1 MPRSA
6 FPFLRFPCLALLLAA
21 VSALLP
27 LTAAAREKPA
37 RPPKGYSPVALAPKE
52 PDLRVEFPGSARAR
66 VVPTG
71 TASVAVYV
79 GADGKL
85 RDAFVTSYTDPAF
98 GKALEEEVRTLRF
111 QPARLRGVAVPGR
124 MEFRYQFDIG
134 DIAMTT
140 LDAAQRRGITP
151 KLVHA
156 VTPEA
161 ELDSKLRLAAV
172 SLPRLPA
179 GYAVKAGEAPP
190 RVAVTFFVDDQGQV
204 HCPNADAAPT
214 PELAA
219 LAMDAVLLWSFEPPT
234 ARGQP
239 AVTLGAASVKFL
251 PAIAE

>member
-1 MPRSA
+1 MLRFA
-6 FPFLRFPCLALLLAA
+6 FSSLRFPSLALLLAA
-21 VSALLP
+21 AAAVYPLP
-27 LTAAAREKPA
+27 ASAREKPA
-37 RPPKGYSPVALAPKE
+37 RPSKGYTPVALAPKE

-71 TASVAVYV
+71 TASVAVYI
-79 GADGKL
+79 GADGTL
-85 RDAFVTSYTDPAF
+85 RDVFVTSYTDHAF
-98 GKALEEEVRTLRF
+98 GKALEEEVRTLSF
-111 QPARLRGVAVPGR
+111 QPARLRGVPVPGR

-151 KLVHA
+151 KLVHT

-161 ELDSKLRLAAV
+161 GLDSKLRLAAV
-172 SLPRLPA
+172 SLPRLSA
-179 GYAVKAGEAPP
+179 GYAVKPGEAPP

-219 LAMDAVLLWSFEPPT
+219 LAMEAVLLWSFEPPT
-234 ARGQP
+234 SRGQP
-239 AVTLGAASVKFL
+239 AITQGAASVKFL
-251 PAIAE
+251 PAPTE